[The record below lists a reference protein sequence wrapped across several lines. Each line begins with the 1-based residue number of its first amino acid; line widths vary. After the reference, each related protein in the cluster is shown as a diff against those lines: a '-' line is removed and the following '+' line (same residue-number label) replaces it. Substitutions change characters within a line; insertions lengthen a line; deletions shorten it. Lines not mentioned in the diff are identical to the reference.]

1 MHALLP
7 LQLGMAISYQCVRAY
22 FRAPCTDN
30 KLLCDPKRSHLI
42 MRASNTTR
50 FSSIDRPSFAILP
63 QVYNLRGWIQNFLGE
78 HATRPLSKRATR
90 VLFAYWNPS
99 FQNSRSATESEWF
112 WLPRNENRFQ
122 NIHKL
127 KHPLLANTSSG
138 QPISPRISPLSLIM
152 VSRLGPITTGQKD
165 AILEVVWLKSCG
177 CKHTA
182 AKGSL
187 MPTDTFHLVC

>member
-7 LQLGMAISYQCVRAY
+7 LQLGMAISYQCESAY

-30 KLLCDPKRSHLI
+30 KLLCDPKRNHLI
-42 MRASNTTR
+42 MPASNTTTR
-50 FSSIDRPSFAILP
+50 FSSIGRPSFAIFP
-63 QVYNLRGWIQNFLGE
+63 QVYNLRGWIQHFLGK
-78 HATRPLSKRATR
+78 HATRPLSKRATH

-122 NIHKL
+122 KIHKL
-127 KHPLLANTSSG
+127 KYPLLANTSSG

-152 VSRLGPITTGQKD
+152 VSRPGPITNYRAVGCYFRGGMAKV
-165 AILEVVWLKSCG
+165 LWL
-177 CKHTA
+177 
-182 AKGSL
+182 
-187 MPTDTFHLVC
+187 